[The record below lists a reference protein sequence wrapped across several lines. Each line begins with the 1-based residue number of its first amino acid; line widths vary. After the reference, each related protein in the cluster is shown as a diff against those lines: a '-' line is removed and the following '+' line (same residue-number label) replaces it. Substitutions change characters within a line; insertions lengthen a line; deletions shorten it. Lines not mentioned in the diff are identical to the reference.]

1 MGNINSNMTDQTNET
16 NQGSLHLFIGPMYAG
31 KTSKLIDVYEDCIE
45 NEEKCVILTHSTE
58 TRYSIDKLS
67 THDQKKVTC
76 FKYESIMEFMN
87 EQKETIKQSN
97 TILIDESQFFLDL
110 KIVLRLVNTF
120 HKRVFIFGLDGDF
133 QQNKFGQIL
142 DLIPHCDTVEKLTA
156 KCNMC
161 EDESEGQAIFS
172 HRITESTE
180 QVLVGSNDAYQSLCR
195 HCYNKTNQT
204 A

>member
-1 MGNINSNMTDQTNET
+1 MGNINSNMAERP
-16 NQGSLHLFIGPMYAG
+16 NQGKLHLFIGPMYAG

-45 NEEKCVILTHSTE
+45 NDEKCVILTHSTE

-67 THDQKKVTC
+67 THDQKKVAC
-76 FKYESIMEFMN
+76 FKHESIMEFMN
-87 EQKETIKQSN
+87 EHNEIIEESN
-97 TILIDESQFFLDL
+97 TILIDESQFFSDL
-110 KIVLRLVNTF
+110 IGVLRLVNML
-120 HKRVFIFGLDGDF
+120 HKRVFVFGLDGDF

-142 DLIPHCDTVEKLTA
+142 DLIPHCDTIEKLTA

-161 EDESEGQAIFS
+161 EDQSIFS

-195 HCYNKTNQT
+195 HCYNTVNRINPYIQ
-204 A
+204 